1 VISYPDLSD
10 AGFKDH
16 LPWGALLAVTATY
29 GPGRLAL
36 DQLLAAPVTPQR
48 PAA

>member
-1 VISYPDLSD
+1 VVSYPELSD

-16 LPWGALLAVTATY
+16 VLWGALLLVTLVY

-36 DQLLAAPVTPQR
+36 DHWLAR
-48 PAA
+48 RLG